1 MVKGIMVVETN
12 PVSPE
17 REAEYNDFYD
27 NIHLGEVCA
36 VPGIVSARR
45 YKLHEGGG
53 AVADPS
59 RPQYVAIYQLEADD
73 LGEVL
78 AELRKRGA
86 NGEIRRN
93 EALDR
98 SQTVNTV
105 YQMRE

>member
-1 MVKGIMVVETN
+1 MVVETN

-45 YKLHEGGG
+45 YKLHDSGGP
-53 AVADPS
+53 VADPS
-59 RPQYVAIYQLEADD
+59 QPQYVAIYQLEADD

-78 AELRKRGA
+78 AELRQRGA
-86 NGEIRRN
+86 KGEIRRN
-93 EALDR
+93 DALDR
-98 SQTVNTV
+98 SQTVTTV
-105 YQMRE
+105 YQVRE